1 MSLRY
6 ARITPLDDEGLDTFI
21 PNDYWWPIDLEQ
33 LNADHGVNLEEQTE
47 EYLTENFFY
56 RVNNGP
62 LPTKNED
69 GNNKIKLSNYI
80 HYDEE
85 QGHHTKWIF
94 SDFDMEDDL
103 PMTDEEIQIANEFN
117 SD

>member
-1 MSLRY
+1 MPNKYFFPINLSQFEVDRGINL
-6 ARITPLDDEGLDTFI
+6 AEKTDEWL
-21 PNDYWWPIDLEQ
+21 
-33 LNADHGVNLEEQTE
+33 A
-47 EYLTENFFY
+47 ENFFFKI
-56 RVNNGP
+56 NNGS
-62 LPTKNED
+62 LPTKRED

-85 QGHHTKWIF
+85 EGYHTKWIF
-94 SDFDMEDDL
+94 NEIDMDCDL